1 MGGKYPPSV
10 VFFVSAD
17 RTMRSSARICSGEKA
32 MLEET
37 LGEAKKRMSDTV
49 EALKRDMSGV
59 RTGRAATGLVDNLK
73 IDYFGSEMPLNQ
85 LAQINVGDSR
95 MLVIQPWDKNAVDP
109 IAKAIQNSDLSIS
122 PNIDGAI
129 IRLNLPPLTEER
141 RRDLVRSL
149 KARSEESKVSIRG
162 SRRDAQDTIRMI
174 EKEGEA
180 SQDDCQ
186 RAQKDLQKLTDDAV
200 AAIDLE
206 STAKEEEVMQ
216 I

>member
-1 MGGKYPPSV
+1 
-10 VFFVSAD
+10 
-17 RTMRSSARICSGEKA
+17 

-37 LGEAKKRMSDTV
+37 LSEAKNKMSDTV
-49 EALKRDMSGV
+49 EVLKREMAGV
-59 RTGRAATGLVDNLK
+59 RTGRASTGLVENLK

-85 LAQINVGDSR
+85 LAQISVGDAR
-95 MLVIQPWDKNAVDP
+95 LLVIQPWDKNAVDP
-109 IAKAIQNSDLSIS
+109 IAKAIQNSDMSIS

-141 RRDLVRSL
+141 RRDLVRTV
-149 KARSEESKVSIRG
+149 KARGEESKVSIRS

-186 RAQKDLQKLTDDAV
+186 RALKDLQKLTDGAV
-200 AAIDLE
+200 AQIDAT
-206 STAKEEEVMQ
+206 STDKEEEVMQ
-216 I
+216 V